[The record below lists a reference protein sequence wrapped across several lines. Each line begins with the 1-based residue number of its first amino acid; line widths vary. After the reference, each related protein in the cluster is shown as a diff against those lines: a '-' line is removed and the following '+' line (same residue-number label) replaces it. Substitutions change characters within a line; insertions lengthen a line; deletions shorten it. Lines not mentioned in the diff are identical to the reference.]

1 MPKKTALKKKNHRDI
16 LETYDLMR
24 QLSKTNGPD
33 ISKSLV
39 DRVMFQ
45 SEALLP
51 LGKEYWWFIAFDN
64 NGEKP
69 KQLMLLIYRKH
80 GNRMLFNGKEM
91 FFKDFGKHK
100 FMVVT
105 SGWFYDGDVLHELG
119 DHNVTAEL
127 EPNKLISSISSHEL
141 MITGDFPNY
150 QIRVGDIID
159 LDIKKSNTI
168 RGKMGNGVLV
178 PPLAM
183 GWVDAYGA
191 TKGVVMGEEFKG
203 EAHLQKVVGISP
215 PLSFF
220 WFRVLFEDSSILTSF
235 SLKTGKDSDTLFHRS
250 LKFFDKTNNEE
261 IIFKKPQLKVS
272 KKPGEKLTWVIEGK
286 DEDKEMKVVVES
298 HAEKCYTTKGGGT
311 QVDTEYIVTP
321 TEFTLKTGDRI
332 ITLEDVGKGGG
343 SLEDGHW

>member
-1 MPKKTALKKKNHRDI
+1 MIIKRKDRRDI
-16 LETYDLMR
+16 LETYNIIR
-24 QLSKTNGPD
+24 RLSKINGPD
-33 ISKSLV
+33 ISKSLI
-39 DRVMFQ
+39 DRVMFK

-64 NGEKP
+64 RSETP

-80 GNRMLFNGKEM
+80 GRKMLFNGKEM
-91 FFKDFGKHK
+91 SFHASDHDE

-105 SGWFYDGDVLHELG
+105 SGWFFDGLNMHELG
-119 DHNVTAEL
+119 DHNVTATL
-127 EPNKLISSISSHEL
+127 DHGKLTSSVSHQKL
-141 MITGDFPNY
+141 VIAGSFPNY
-150 QIRVGDIID
+150 QILLGNLIRLEIGE
-159 LDIKKSNTI
+159 SNTL
-168 RGKMGNGVLV
+168 RGKMGNGVMI

-191 TKGVVMGEEFKG
+191 IEGEVMGESFIG

-220 WFRVLFEDSSILTSF
+220 WFRLLFADSSVLTSF

-250 LKFFDKTNNEE
+250 LKFFDKSNNET
-261 IIFKKPQLKVS
+261 ILFKNPRLKFTKTENKPLN
-272 KKPGEKLTWVIEGK
+272 WIIEGW
-286 DEDKEMKVVVES
+286 DDQRELRVVLES
-298 HAEKCYTTKGGGT
+298 HGKKCYTTKGGGT

-321 TEFTLKTGDRI
+321 TELTLKTPERI
-332 ITLEDVGKGGG
+332 ITLEDVGRGGG